1 MIGNLADPE
10 SFSAAADAQD
20 GYVHAAFDYASGR
33 GAAVERTALDTIITA
48 ARRPRTGVAA
58 AKRFIIFTSG
68 TWILGRSPE
77 PAGEDAPINPIALA
91 AFRPDHERLVLDAA
105 GSRLRTAVIR
115 PGIVIRN
122 NSRTTKA

>member
-1 MIGNLADPE
+1 MRILLTGATGYIGAAVLDALVRGGHNVTALVRDNEKARRVTGRGARPVIGNLADPE

-58 AKRFIIFTSG
+58 AKRFII
-68 TWILGRSPE
+68 
-77 PAGEDAPINPIALA
+77 
-91 AFRPDHERLVLDAA
+91 
-105 GSRLRTAVIR
+105 
-115 PGIVIRN
+115 
-122 NSRTTKA
+122 